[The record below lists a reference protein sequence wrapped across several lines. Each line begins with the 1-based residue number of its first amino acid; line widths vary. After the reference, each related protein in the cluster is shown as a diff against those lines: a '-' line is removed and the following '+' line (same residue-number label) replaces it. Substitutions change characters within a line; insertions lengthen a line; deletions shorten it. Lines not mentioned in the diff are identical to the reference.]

1 MRGTPGCPAL
11 QELRHQ
17 QARER
22 RRRLASSIAE
32 EVPQVPQCWT
42 ESGGSGGKR
51 VQEELARRRG
61 NGGGRVQMKE
71 CRWGLERMEDQ
82 EGA

>member
-1 MRGTPGCPAL
+1 MGDTPGCPVL

-22 RRRLASSIAE
+22 RRRLASNTAE
-32 EVPQVPQCWT
+32 EVPYAPHCWT
-42 ESGGSGGKR
+42 ESGGSEGKR
-51 VQEELARRRG
+51 VQEALARRRG
-61 NGGGRVQMKE
+61 NGGGRVQME
-71 CRWGLERMEDQ
+71 ERRCGLERKEDR